1 MRMSFRAVWISVA
14 GADVVFEGGEMED
27 TTVGVRTGGLL

>member
-1 MRMSFRAVWISVA
+1 MSFSADWISVA
-14 GADVVFEGGEMED
+14 GADRVFEGGEMED